1 MITKNLNEINTDI
14 YNNAI
19 AYDLDGTLFSI
30 KKAVEVFNRQTG
42 ESKKIRD
49 MTSYSFAEVFN
60 ITRDEEINIW
70 NTYSE
75 EIILESTVNKTLV
88 EDLKQKKDAGNKI
101 IVVTARDKRFRN
113 ANITALTENDI
124 PVDLLIDGQKAKY
137 TALKKLQAKTFY
149 DDQGALIEKLSK
161 TDLPKFC
168 ELVLIDAPYNQNFE
182 HKNRFM
188 LY

>member
-1 MITKNLNEINTDI
+1 MIAKNLSEITSNI

-30 KKAVEVFNRQTG
+30 KKAVAVFNRQTG
-42 ESKKIRD
+42 QSKKIHD

-60 ITRDEEINIW
+60 ITREEELNIW

-75 EIILESTVNKTLV
+75 EIILDSTVNQLLLQ
-88 EDLKQKKDAGNKI
+88 DLIKKKAEGNTI
-101 IVVTARDKRFRN
+101 VVVTARDKRFRN

-137 TALKKLQAKTFY
+137 TALKKLQVKTFY